1 MNMNEGKYKR
11 TEERKFRRVAI
22 RFGLE
27 TPEFRGMGIQ
37 LSTRGLFIST
47 NNPIFVKGS
56 RLKIEIQSPTGN
68 FQTEAVVRHA
78 KKVSPRMVQMER
90 PGMGVEFIDP
100 PQDLRDFLAAL

>member
-1 MNMNEGKYKR
+1 MNLNEGKFKR
-11 TEERKFRRVAI
+11 TEERKFRRVSI

-37 LSTRGLFIST
+37 ISTRGLFIST
-47 NNPIFVKGS
+47 NNPIFIKGS
-56 RLKIEIQSPTGN
+56 RLKIEIQSPAGN

-78 KKVSPRMVQMER
+78 KKVSPQMVGMER

-100 PQDLRDFLAAL
+100 PKDLQDFLAAL